1 MADFARKAEMA
12 ADNAWV
18 KLAARISLPVLAF
31 LGMQAWADLRD
42 QGRSINQV
50 LLNQAVTDAKLED
63 ALRRINRLEETQT
76 RKAAL
81 GFDPRIIHPRI
92 ISPGAVD
99 PRVADPRIADLGGLI
114 IGDATLGDRTVL
126 STAERMKR

>member
-1 MADFARKAEMA
+1 MADFARKAEQA

-76 RKAAL
+76 GKAAL
-81 GFDPRIIHPRI
+81 GLDPLGRDPLGGDRLGVDQLGLDPRIID
-92 ISPGAVD
+92 GA
-99 PRVADPRIADLGGLI
+99 
-114 IGDATLGDRTVL
+114 ATGNTTIL
-126 STAERMKR
+126 STAERSKQ

>member
-1 MADFARKAEMA
+1 MADFARKAEQA

-31 LGMQAWADLRD
+31 LGMQAWGDLRE

-50 LLNQAVTDAKLED
+50 LVNQAVTDAKLED

-81 GFDPRIIHPRI
+81 DLDRLGLDHLGIDPRDTTI
-92 ISPGAVD
+92 
-99 PRVADPRIADLGGLI
+99 
-114 IGDATLGDRTVL
+114 L
-126 STAERMKR
+126 STAERMKRWNYP

>member
-1 MADFARKAEMA
+1 MADFARKAEQA

-31 LGMQAWADLRD
+31 LGMQAWGDLRD

-50 LLNQAVTDAKLED
+50 LVNQAVTDAKLED

-76 RKAAL
+76 RKAA
-81 GFDPRIIHPRI
+81 FDSHI
-92 ISPGAVD
+92 ISPD
-99 PRVADPRIADLGGLI
+99 LI
-114 IGDATLGDRTVL
+114 IDDAALGDRVAI

>member
-1 MADFARKAEMA
+1 MADFARKAEQA

-31 LGMQAWADLRD
+31 LGMQAWGDLRD

-50 LLNQAVTDAKLED
+50 LVNQAVTDAKLED

-76 RKAAL
+76 RKAA
-81 GFDPRIIHPRI
+81 FDPHI
-92 ISPGAVD
+92 ISPSFLN
-99 PRVADPRIADLGGLI
+99 PGLI
-114 IGDATLGDRTVL
+114 IDDAVLGDRVAI